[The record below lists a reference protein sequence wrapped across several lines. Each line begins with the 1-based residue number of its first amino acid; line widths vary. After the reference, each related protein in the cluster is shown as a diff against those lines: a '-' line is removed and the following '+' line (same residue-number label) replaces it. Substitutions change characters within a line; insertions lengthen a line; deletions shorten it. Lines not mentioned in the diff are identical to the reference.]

1 MVTQIVFPSYGKSA
15 ELAVENRSA
24 KDSSSRMIKTKK
36 KSFSKLTLSGVRL
49 SVASNLFGG
58 NTSSH
63 RGGKDG
69 RDCLREVSC
78 DL

>member
-1 MVTQIVFPSYGKSA
+1 MVAQIIFPSYGKSA
-15 ELAVENRSA
+15 KLAVENSSVN
-24 KDSSSRMIKTKK
+24 DLSSRIIKTKK
-36 KSFSKLTLSGVRL
+36 QLSKLTLSGARL

-69 RDCLREVSC
+69 RDYLREVSC